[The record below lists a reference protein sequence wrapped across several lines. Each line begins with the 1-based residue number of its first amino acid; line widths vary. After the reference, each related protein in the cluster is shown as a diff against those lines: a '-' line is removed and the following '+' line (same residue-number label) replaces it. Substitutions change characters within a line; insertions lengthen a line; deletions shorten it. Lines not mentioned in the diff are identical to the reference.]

1 VTIPY
6 VTFSRIDEYLEE
18 IRQYCG
24 EDGTSDVDSNTI
36 RLTCSEIE
44 QDSMYKPAKYEIE
57 SGFRAIDDFFVYR
70 ASHDSEMRDF
80 VINRIKSIAEKHG
93 LKVLGGRFQ
102 L

>member
-1 VTIPY
+1 MTLPY
-6 VTFSRIDEYLEE
+6 VKFDRIDEYVDE

-24 EDGTSDVDSNTI
+24 EDGVSDVDSGI
-36 RLTCSEIE
+36 VRLTCSEVE
-44 QDSMYKPAKYEIE
+44 QGSIYDSPKYAIE

-70 ASHDSEMRDF
+70 ATHDSEMRDF
-80 VINRIKSIAEKHG
+80 VINRIKGVAEKHG